1 MPTTLYLVDDEP
13 LVTRVL
19 KRSLSK
25 RGYEVTSFHDGHDVL
40 AAVAQHPPQV
50 LITDI
55 EMPLMTGREL
65 CETITTQY
73 PDRSFPIFIVTS
85 APDLVHREWSSQL
98 PDVHFVEK
106 PVSIQQLC
114 NALETRLTVTPSEEL
129 QP

>member
-1 MPTTLYLVDDEP
+1 MLPILYLVDDEP

-25 RGYEVTSFHDGHDVL
+25 RGYEVSAFHDGHDVL
-40 AAVAQHPPQV
+40 DAVAQQAPHV

-55 EMPLMTGREL
+55 EMPLMTGRAL
-65 CETITTQY
+65 CEAITEIY
-73 PDRSFPIFIVTS
+73 PDRNWPIFIVTS

-98 PDVHFVEK
+98 DDVHFVEK

-114 NALETRLTVTPSEEL
+114 LALEQRLANSPSQEPSL
-129 QP
+129 

>member
-1 MPTTLYLVDDEP
+1 MPIPLYLVDDEP

-19 KRSLSK
+19 KRSLGK
-25 RGYEVTSFHDGHDVL
+25 RGYDVTCFHDGNDVL
-40 AAVAQHPPQV
+40 TAIAEQAPEV

-55 EMPLMTGREL
+55 EMPLMSGREL
-65 CETITTQY
+65 CETISAQY

-106 PVSIQQLC
+106 PVSIQQLSI
-114 NALETRLTVTPSEEL
+114 ALETRLAATSNAEHQT
-129 QP
+129 

>member
-1 MPTTLYLVDDEP
+1 MLPTLYLVDDEP

-25 RGYEVTSFHDGHDVL
+25 RGFEVTAFHDGHDVL
-40 AAVAQHPPQV
+40 DAVAEKTPDV

-65 CETITTQY
+65 CETITAKY
-73 PDRSFPIFIVTS
+73 PDRTWPIFIVTS

-98 PDVHFVEK
+98 DDVHFVEK

-114 NALETRLTVTPSEEL
+114 LALEQRLAAAPSQESTL
-129 QP
+129 